1 MEGRTIFLSLHS
13 HAFAPETFTRL
24 RTLCE
29 WYFTFGSDQVGGK
42 SVRTLEVNKI
52 NTTELRR
59 DNTVSFVVDP
69 DIGMRLRRLNKSRA

>member
-1 MEGRTIFLSLHS
+1 LLRS
-13 HAFAPETFTRL
+13 HAFAPETFAGL
-24 RTLCE
+24 HTLFD
-29 WYFTFGSDQVGGK
+29 WHFTFGSDQVGGN

-69 DIGMRLRRLNKSRA
+69 DIGMRLLPLNKSRA